1 MNEDLSRSVGSL
13 PRLYGDRTRWA
24 LIETDSITLMNQL
37 PESCIDAVV
46 TDPPY
51 GLAFASAS
59 WDGGSG
65 NRSLSRGDG
74 FQEFSRDWGMAV
86 MRVLKP
92 GGHLVSFGAPRT
104 VHRLVAGLED
114 SGLEIRDQLL
124 WLYSSGMPKSRRMDA
139 GLGTALKPAYEPIVL
154 ARKSLA
160 RRAGRSVSTTTNL
173 DLYGVGAM
181 NIDAVRRPRPASD
194 GETIGYW
201 PANVVLGHS
210 DAGTP
215 TCSPDCAV
223 QLVDSLRSTSQPLSR
238 IFYASK
244 ASRSEREAGLD
255 DLPKSSR
262 PVFSDRGN
270 SRARGNI
277 HPTVKP
283 LDLMRWLV
291 RLVALPGAVVLDPF
305 AGSGSTG
312 CAVLQAGERRQFVG
326 IESQAEYTRIARARL
341 RHFAAETASSKARM
355 GAK

>member
-1 MNEDLSRSVGSL
+1 MNEDLSRSAGSL
-13 PRLYGDRTRWA
+13 PRLYGDRTHWA
-24 LIETDSITLMNQL
+24 LVETDSITLMNQL
-37 PESCIDAVV
+37 PEDCVDAVV

-51 GLAFASAS
+51 GLAFAGAS

-65 NRSLSRGDG
+65 NRSLSRGEG
-74 FQEFSRDWGMAV
+74 FQAFSRNWGMAA
-86 MRVLKP
+86 MRVLRP

-124 WLYSSGMPKSRRMDA
+124 WLYSSGMPKSRRMA
-139 GLGTALKPAYEPIVL
+139 GGLGTALKPAYEPIVL
-154 ARKSLA
+154 ARKPLA
-160 RRAGRSVSTTTNL
+160 RQSGRVVSTTANL
-173 DLYGVGAM
+173 ELYGVGAM
-181 NIDAVRRPRPASD
+181 NIDAARRPRPDSD
-194 GETIGYW
+194 DKAVGYW
-201 PANVVLGHS
+201 PANVTLGHS
-210 DAGTP
+210 DACTP

-223 QLVDSLRSTSQPLSR
+223 RLVDSLQATTLPLSR

-244 ASRSEREAGLD
+244 ASRFEREAGLD
-255 DLPKSSR
+255 DLPKSNR

-270 SRARGNI
+270 SRARSNI

-283 LDLMRWLV
+283 LGLMRWLV

-326 IESQAEYTRIARARL
+326 IEREPGYTLIARARL
-341 RHFAAETASSKARM
+341 RHFALESTSDEARKD
-355 GAK
+355 AK

>member
-1 MNEDLSRSVGSL
+1 MNEDLNRSADIL
-13 PRLYGDRTRWA
+13 PSLYGDRTRWA
-24 LIETDSITLMNQL
+24 LIEADSITLMNQL
-37 PESCIDAVV
+37 PENCVDAVV

-51 GLAFASAS
+51 GLAFAGAR

-65 NRSLSRGDG
+65 NRSLSRGEG
-74 FQEFSRDWGMAV
+74 FQAFSRDWGMAA

-124 WLYSSGMPKSRRMDA
+124 WLYASGMPKSRRMVG

-154 ARKSLA
+154 ARKPLA
-160 RRAGRSVSTTTNL
+160 RRGGRSVSATTNL

-181 NIDAVRRPRPASD
+181 NIDAARQPRLEND
-194 GETIGYW
+194 GESVGYW
-201 PANVVLGHS
+201 PANVALGHS
-210 DAGTP
+210 DACTP
-215 TCSPDCAV
+215 TCSPGCAV
-223 QLVDSLRSTSQPLSR
+223 RLVDSLQASSLPLSR
-238 IFYASK
+238 IFYSAK
-244 ASRSEREAGLD
+244 ASRREREAGLGE
-255 DLPKSSR
+255 LPKSSS

-270 SRARGNI
+270 SRTRSNI

-283 LDLMRWLV
+283 LRLMLWLV

-312 CAVLQAGERRQFVG
+312 CAVLQAGEQRQFVG
-326 IESQAEYTRIARARL
+326 IESQPDYTLIARARL
-341 RHFAAETASSKARM
+341 RHFAVESTSDEASK